1 MLVSVSV
8 VITAFRRIISALGP
22 CLSSQTSELLK
33 PKVSLCLLPAN
44 SEKDLGVSFF
54 LCLLLSCGTLQSQ
67 RLRKHQAAHAQ
78 NWGWCRVAR
87 GQTLEKRG
95 AAGGTLSGA
104 GPATVL
110 RHGGSSARP
119 PPRTP
124 IPNLTAGAC
133 ESAKASPERTGTGRG
148 PALGAESGA
157 LPAGQ
162 PRPRPP
168 RGATLHLQ
176 GVGKGPSARSTPLH
190 RPPRW
195 RPSSPARERG
205 GGGGAPSQPGPL
217 PP

>member
-1 MLVSVSV
+1 M
-8 VITAFRRIISALGP
+8 
-22 CLSSQTSELLK
+22 
-33 PKVSLCLLPAN
+33 
-44 SEKDLGVSFF
+44 
-54 LCLLLSCGTLQSQ
+54 
-67 RLRKHQAAHAQ
+67 
-78 NWGWCRVAR
+78 AR

-110 RHGGSSARP
+110 RHGGSSARR
-119 PPRTP
+119 PPRSP

-176 GVGKGPSARSTPLH
+176 GGGGRDPLHEAHPYTGPLGGGRAPRPGNAAEAGEPRRSWVPCPPVRGDGAGPLASAPPASAISDSARWRSEAAQILWRESGTCDD
-190 RPPRW
+190 PPC
-195 RPSSPARERG
+195 G
-205 GGGGAPSQPGPL
+205 
-217 PP
+217 